1 MVKSTEQ
8 TEYKRLMKKAQAK
21 QLQEYMRAVCEY
33 GTGKVMAYSDYTA
46 YGKTGTAEVDKKDN
60 VNSWF
65 VGYAKKGKKKV
76 AIAVVLENMPEGSNS
91 AVNCAKEVFDEY
103 FN

>member
-46 YGKTGTAEVDKKDN
+46 YGKQVLQKLTKKTMLIH
-60 VNSWF
+60 
-65 VGYAKKGKKKV
+65 G
-76 AIAVVLENMPEGSNS
+76 L
-91 AVNCAKEVFDEY
+91 
-103 FN
+103 